1 MDKYHAT
8 TLSRA
13 VTTRQDR
20 QKSSAMPSLRRA
32 TVRRAGTDNVLQ
44 LSASNR
50 RLSCL
55 GACFR
60 FRSRS
65 ELAKPFA
72 GSETCPRDLEAT
84 TEQRQEGHLRRTG
97 PQTNGLLRSRVRWSR
112 AADDR
117 PARPGGRSLRCA
129 AFMRR
134 TILKRTFQIFGVVAL
149 TILLSFGFV
158 YHQATNYMVAQLD
171 SLVTEEANFIVGEA
185 RQGRMAA
192 FYERLRQD
200 PRRVKPTGLF
210 DAAGNRLAGNIG
222 SFPRGLHVDSAPQ
235 DASVVRNSFSGRE
248 EESVRAIARRLP
260 NGETLVVAWSTNYNE
275 QTAEVVKRGLVF
287 GLLPG
292 FGLTLFAAVVLGT
305 REQQRVSE
313 MSTRVQRI
321 VSGELQQRLPA
332 NGTDEPLDRLAALV
346 NGMLDEIE
354 MMVRGLA
361 SVGDDIAHDLRSPL
375 TAIRIGLDRARAGA
389 KSVADWRM
397 AVDKAIARIDHA
409 ISIVTALLR
418 IRDIERTRRTD
429 GFSDIGLAD
438 LVDEIGELYE
448 PFAEEKQLTF
458 RVRKESELIV
468 RGDRDLLFE
477 AIANL
482 VDNAI
487 KYTPE
492 SGRVDLCLT
501 SRGRDGFVR
510 VADTGPGVREDERD
524 LVVQRFYRSDRSRHI
539 KGLGLGLSL
548 VAAIVKLHGFRFN
561 ILPGPGFVAEIV
573 IGATSISGAAGATRG
588 TSIG

>member
-1 MDKYHAT
+1 M
-8 TLSRA
+8 
-13 VTTRQDR
+13 
-20 QKSSAMPSLRRA
+20 
-32 TVRRAGTDNVLQ
+32 
-44 LSASNR
+44 
-50 RLSCL
+50 
-55 GACFR
+55 
-60 FRSRS
+60 
-65 ELAKPFA
+65 
-72 GSETCPRDLEAT
+72 
-84 TEQRQEGHLRRTG
+84 
-97 PQTNGLLRSRVRWSR
+97 
-112 AADDR
+112 
-117 PARPGGRSLRCA
+117 RCA
-129 AFMRR
+129 AFMQS
-134 TILKRTFQIFGVVAL
+134 TLLKRTFQIFGVVAL
-149 TILLSFGFV
+149 AILLSFGFV
-158 YHQATNYMVAQLD
+158 YHQATSYMVAQLD
-171 SLVTEEANFIVGEA
+171 SLVTEEANFIAGEA

-192 FYERLRQD
+192 FRERLRQD

-210 DAAGNRLAGNIG
+210 DAEGNRLAGNIE
-222 SFPRGLHVDSAPQ
+222 SFPSGLHVDGAPQ
-235 DASVVRNSFSGRE
+235 DASVLRDSFFGRGE
-248 EESVRAIARRLP
+248 QSVRATARRLP
-260 NGETLVVAWSTNYNE
+260 NGEMLVVAWSTNYNE
-275 QTAEVVKRGLVF
+275 QTAEVVKRGLIF

-292 FGLTLFAAVVLGT
+292 FGLALIGMLVLGT
-305 REQQRVSE
+305 YEQKRISE

-332 NGTDEPLDRLAALV
+332 HGTDEPLDRLAALV

-375 TAIRIGLDRARAGA
+375 TAVRIGLDRARASA

-397 AVDKAIARIDHA
+397 AADKAIVRIDHA
-409 ISIVTALLR
+409 ISVVTALLR
-418 IRDIERTRRTD
+418 IREIERTRRAD

-448 PFAEEKQLTF
+448 PLAEEKQLAF

-468 RGDRDLLFE
+468 RGDRELLFE

-487 KYTPE
+487 KFTPAR
-492 SGRVDLCLT
+492 GRVDLCLT
-501 SRGRDGFVR
+501 SRGEDGCVR

-561 ILPGPGFVAEIV
+561 ILPGPGFVAEIA

-588 TSIG
+588 LLSVDLQVTEEPVARCK